1 MRESMRQAREPGY
14 RVHLHRLS
22 PGLEP
27 AREPAVSFQATGYVT
42 DGGDSDLQL
51 PGGFQDLNGDGRA
64 DLVTVTNDISLFKA
78 LAVLATRRLTLELGF
93 HPWCQGPDGGFTRAP
108 GRPLIS
114 RLTIDLNDLELRRRS
129 LFAGDFDGDGRADF
143 LQLGRAREIGI
154 HRGRADCSYPERPD
168 AVVKLRGEVRDL
180 ALVEARDLDG
190 DGLSDLAVT
199 HPQRVDDPGV
209 TAPVRL
215 DLYLTRGSSGGTR

>member
-1 MRESMRQAREPGY
+1 MT
-14 RVHLHRLS
+14 
-22 PGLEP
+22 
-27 AREPAVSFQATGYVT
+27 FQATGYVVA
-42 DGGDSDLQL
+42 GGDSDLQL
-51 PGGFQDLNGDGRA
+51 PGGFQDLNGDGRS

-93 HPWCQGPDGGFTRAP
+93 HPWCQGADGRFTRAP
-108 GRPLIS
+108 GRPLTS

-143 LQLGRAREIGI
+143 LQLGRPREIGI
-154 HRGRADCSYPERPD
+154 HHGRADCSYPERPD
-168 AVVKLRGEVRDL
+168 AVVRLRGEIRDL

-190 DGLSDLAVT
+190 DGRADLAVT
-199 HPQRVDDPGV
+199 HPQQVDDPGV

-215 DLYLTRGSSGGTR
+215 DLYLTRSR

>member
-1 MRESMRQAREPGY
+1 MRQAMRQAREPEY
-14 RVHLHRLS
+14 RVHLHRLD
-22 PGLEP
+22 PALQP
-27 AREPAVSFQATGYVT
+27 AREPEASFRVTGYVVA
-42 DGGDSDLQL
+42 GGDTDLRL
-51 PGGFQDLNGDGRA
+51 PGGFQDLNGDGRS
-64 DLVTVTNDISLFKA
+64 DLVTVTNDISLVKA

-93 HPWCQGPDGGFTRAP
+93 HPWCQGADGRFTRAP
-108 GRPLIS
+108 GGPLTS

-143 LQLGRAREIGI
+143 LQLGRPREIGI

-168 AVVKLRGEVRDL
+168 AVVRLRGEIRDL

-190 DGLSDLAVT
+190 DGRADLAVT
-199 HPQRVDDPGV
+199 HPQKVDDPGV

-215 DLYLTRGSSGGTR
+215 DLYLSGGR